1 MSEPGIEA
9 ELPGEEPRENC
20 EGGGGFMAA
29 TASAALTWA
38 DVGGGCRR
46 LGLAATQ
53 EAVVVFRVSG
63 EDGQGR

>member
-1 MSEPGIEA
+1 
-9 ELPGEEPRENC
+9 
-20 EGGGGFMAA
+20 MAA

-53 EAVVVFRVSG
+53 EAVVVFPVSG